1 MAERTPLYPFS
12 RKDSQRLGEHEKWLD
27 SYQENCACARRIE
40 LAIKDAYAANRLNEQ
55 CARKIIEIYGF
66 DRVCWVLAHTIQ
78 HGENDTRFSKEQHS
92 WAKEYNIPYDDH
104 YLQRN
109 FTVGLHPTL
118 VATFADMVCKVWKSL
133 GLYDK
138 SHCYDESF
146 EPRETESI
154 KGEFIA
160 NGWMANDLKHTRGV
174 ISMARSDNPNSAS
187 SQFFIMHGD
196 SPHLDGNYAAFGMVV
211 SGMATVDG
219 IANIRVAKS
228 NPFSS
233 EKSTPVN
240 TVTIEKA
247 EFVSYVGQ

>member
-1 MAERTPLYPFS
+1 MAERIPLYPLS
-12 RKDSQRLGEHEKWLD
+12 RKDSQRLGEHDLWLD

-109 FTVGLHPTL
+109 FMVGLHPTL
-118 VATFADMVCKVWKSL
+118 VSTFAEMVCKIWKDL

-138 SHCYDESF
+138 SHCYDESC
-146 EPRETESI
+146 EALDYAGKIVVIHPRSLTDEEKTPDNQLFLAKKGNGCKPLATGTAVFGTFLKTKKTESVMR
-154 KGEFIA
+154 GEII
-160 NGWMANDLKHTRGV
+160 GV
-174 ISMARSDNPNSAS
+174 IKLELLPEWAQRRFLEITSIDADSD
-187 SQFFIMHGD
+187 
-196 SPHLDGNYAAFGMVV
+196 
-211 SGMATVDG
+211 
-219 IANIRVAKS
+219 
-228 NPFSS
+228 
-233 EKSTPVN
+233 
-240 TVTIEKA
+240 
-247 EFVSYVGQ
+247 

>member
-1 MAERTPLYPFS
+1 MAERIPLYPLS
-12 RKDSQRLGEHEKWLD
+12 RKDSQRLGEHDLWLD

-109 FTVGLHPTL
+109 FMVGLHPTL
-118 VATFADMVCKVWKSL
+118 VSTFAEMVCKAWKDL

-138 SHCYDESF
+138 SHCYDESC
-146 EPRETESI
+146 EALDYAGKIVVIHPRSLTDEEKTPDNQLFLAKKGNGCKPLATGTAVFGTFLKTKKTESVMRSEI
-154 KGEFIA
+154 I
-160 NGWMANDLKHTRGV
+160 GV
-174 ISMARSDNPNSAS
+174 IKLELLPEWAQRRFLEITSIDADSD
-187 SQFFIMHGD
+187 
-196 SPHLDGNYAAFGMVV
+196 
-211 SGMATVDG
+211 
-219 IANIRVAKS
+219 
-228 NPFSS
+228 
-233 EKSTPVN
+233 
-240 TVTIEKA
+240 
-247 EFVSYVGQ
+247 

>member
-1 MAERTPLYPFS
+1 MAERIPLYPLS
-12 RKDSQRLGEHEKWLD
+12 RKDSQRLGEHDLWLD

-109 FTVGLHPTL
+109 FMVGLHPTL
-118 VATFADMVCKVWKSL
+118 VSTFAEMVCKIWKDL

-138 SHCYDESF
+138 SHCYDESC
-146 EPRETESI
+146 EALDYAGKIVVIQPRSLTDEEKTPDNQLFLAKKGNGCKPLATGTAVFGTFLKTKKTESVMR
-154 KGEFIA
+154 GEII
-160 NGWMANDLKHTRGV
+160 GV
-174 ISMARSDNPNSAS
+174 IKLELLPEWAQRRFLEITSIDADSD
-187 SQFFIMHGD
+187 
-196 SPHLDGNYAAFGMVV
+196 
-211 SGMATVDG
+211 
-219 IANIRVAKS
+219 
-228 NPFSS
+228 
-233 EKSTPVN
+233 
-240 TVTIEKA
+240 
-247 EFVSYVGQ
+247 

>member
-1 MAERTPLYPFS
+1 MAERIPLYPLS
-12 RKDSQRLGEHEKWLD
+12 RKDSQRLGEHELWLD

-55 CARKIIEIYGF
+55 CARKVIEIYGF

-118 VATFADMVCKVWKSL
+118 VSTFAETVCKVWRDL

-138 SHCYDESF
+138 SHCYDESC
-146 EPRETESI
+146 EALDYTDKIVVIQPRSLTDEEKTPDNQLFLAKKGNGCKPLATGTTVFGMFLKTKKTESFMR
-154 KGEFIA
+154 GEII
-160 NGWMANDLKHTRGV
+160 GVLKLELLPEWAQQRFLEITRTD
-174 ISMARSDNPNSAS
+174 SD
-187 SQFFIMHGD
+187 
-196 SPHLDGNYAAFGMVV
+196 
-211 SGMATVDG
+211 
-219 IANIRVAKS
+219 
-228 NPFSS
+228 
-233 EKSTPVN
+233 
-240 TVTIEKA
+240 
-247 EFVSYVGQ
+247 

>member
-1 MAERTPLYPFS
+1 MAERIPLYPLS
-12 RKDSQRLGEHEKWLD
+12 RKESQRLGEHEKWLD

-118 VATFADMVCKVWKSL
+118 VSTFADMVCKVWKSL

-138 SHCYDESF
+138 SHCYDESCDALDYAGKIVIIH
-146 EPRETESI
+146 PRSLTDEEKTPDNQLFLAKKGNGCKPLATGTKVFGMFLKTKKTESI
-154 KGEFIA
+154 LRGEII
-160 NGWMANDLKHTRGV
+160 GV
-174 ISMARSDNPNSAS
+174 IKLELLPEWAQKRFLEITAADDDSD
-187 SQFFIMHGD
+187 
-196 SPHLDGNYAAFGMVV
+196 
-211 SGMATVDG
+211 
-219 IANIRVAKS
+219 
-228 NPFSS
+228 
-233 EKSTPVN
+233 
-240 TVTIEKA
+240 
-247 EFVSYVGQ
+247 

>member
-1 MAERTPLYPFS
+1 MAERIPLYPLS
-12 RKDSQRLGEHEKWLD
+12 RKDSQRLGEHDLWLD

-118 VATFADMVCKVWKSL
+118 VSTFVEMVCKVWKDL

-138 SHCYDESF
+138 SHCYDESC
-146 EPRETESI
+146 EALDYAGKIVVIHPRSLTDEEKTPDNQLFLAKKGNGCKPLATGTAVFGTFLKTKKTESVMR
-154 KGEFIA
+154 GEII
-160 NGWMANDLKHTRGV
+160 GV
-174 ISMARSDNPNSAS
+174 IKLELLPEWAQKRFLEITSADDDSD
-187 SQFFIMHGD
+187 
-196 SPHLDGNYAAFGMVV
+196 
-211 SGMATVDG
+211 
-219 IANIRVAKS
+219 
-228 NPFSS
+228 
-233 EKSTPVN
+233 
-240 TVTIEKA
+240 
-247 EFVSYVGQ
+247 

>member
-1 MAERTPLYPFS
+1 MAERIPLYPLS
-12 RKDSQRLGEHEKWLD
+12 RKDSQRLGEHDLWLD

-118 VATFADMVCKVWKSL
+118 VSTFTEMVCKVWKDL

-138 SHCYDESF
+138 SHCYDESC
-146 EPRETESI
+146 EALDYAGKIVVIQPRSLTDEEKTPDNQLFLAKKGNGCKPLATGTAVFGTFLKTKKTESVMR
-154 KGEFIA
+154 GEII
-160 NGWMANDLKHTRGV
+160 GV
-174 ISMARSDNPNSAS
+174 IKLELLPEWAQRRFLEITSIDADSD
-187 SQFFIMHGD
+187 
-196 SPHLDGNYAAFGMVV
+196 
-211 SGMATVDG
+211 
-219 IANIRVAKS
+219 
-228 NPFSS
+228 
-233 EKSTPVN
+233 
-240 TVTIEKA
+240 
-247 EFVSYVGQ
+247 

>member
-1 MAERTPLYPFS
+1 MAERIPLYPLS
-12 RKDSQRLGEHEKWLD
+12 RKDSQRLGEHDLWLD

-109 FTVGLHPTL
+109 FTVALHPTL
-118 VATFADMVCKVWKSL
+118 VSTFAEMVCKIWKDL

-138 SHCYDESF
+138 SHCYDESC
-146 EPRETESI
+146 EALDYAGKIVVIQPRSLTDEEKTPDNQLFLAKKGNGCKPLATGTAVFGTFLKTKKTESVMR
-154 KGEFIA
+154 GEII
-160 NGWMANDLKHTRGV
+160 GV
-174 ISMARSDNPNSAS
+174 IKLELLPEWAQRRFLEITSIDADSD
-187 SQFFIMHGD
+187 
-196 SPHLDGNYAAFGMVV
+196 
-211 SGMATVDG
+211 
-219 IANIRVAKS
+219 
-228 NPFSS
+228 
-233 EKSTPVN
+233 
-240 TVTIEKA
+240 
-247 EFVSYVGQ
+247 

>member
-1 MAERTPLYPFS
+1 MAERIPLYPLS
-12 RKDSQRLGEHEKWLD
+12 RKDSQRLGEHDLWLD

-109 FTVGLHPTL
+109 FMVGLHPTL
-118 VATFADMVCKVWKSL
+118 VSTFAEMVCKVWKDL

-138 SHCYDESF
+138 SHCYDESCEALDYAGKIVVIHSRSLTDEEKTPDNQLF
-146 EPRETESI
+146 LAKKGNGCKPLATGTAVFGTFLKTKKTESVMR
-154 KGEFIA
+154 GEII
-160 NGWMANDLKHTRGV
+160 GV
-174 ISMARSDNPNSAS
+174 IKLELLPEWAQRRFLEITSIDADSD
-187 SQFFIMHGD
+187 
-196 SPHLDGNYAAFGMVV
+196 
-211 SGMATVDG
+211 
-219 IANIRVAKS
+219 
-228 NPFSS
+228 
-233 EKSTPVN
+233 
-240 TVTIEKA
+240 
-247 EFVSYVGQ
+247 

>member
-1 MAERTPLYPFS
+1 MAERIPLYPLS
-12 RKDSQRLGEHEKWLD
+12 RKDSQRLGEHDLWLD

-109 FTVGLHPTL
+109 FMVGLHPTL
-118 VATFADMVCKVWKSL
+118 VSTFAEMVCKVWKDL

-138 SHCYDESF
+138 SHCYDESC
-146 EPRETESI
+146 EALDYAGKIVVIHPRSLTDEEKTPDNQLFLAKKGNGCKPLATGTAVFGTFLKTKKTESVMR
-154 KGEFIA
+154 GEII
-160 NGWMANDLKHTRGV
+160 GV
-174 ISMARSDNPNSAS
+174 IKLELLPEWAQRRFLEITSIDADSD
-187 SQFFIMHGD
+187 
-196 SPHLDGNYAAFGMVV
+196 
-211 SGMATVDG
+211 
-219 IANIRVAKS
+219 
-228 NPFSS
+228 
-233 EKSTPVN
+233 
-240 TVTIEKA
+240 
-247 EFVSYVGQ
+247 

>member
-1 MAERTPLYPFS
+1 MAERIPLYPLS
-12 RKDSQRLGEHEKWLD
+12 RKDSQRLGEHDLWLD

-109 FTVGLHPTL
+109 FMVGLHPTL
-118 VATFADMVCKVWKSL
+118 VSTFAEMVCKIWKDL

-138 SHCYDESF
+138 SHCYDESC
-146 EPRETESI
+146 EALDYAGKIVVIHPRSLTDEEKTPDNQLFLAKKGNGCKPIATGTAVFGTFLKTKKTESVMR
-154 KGEFIA
+154 GEII
-160 NGWMANDLKHTRGV
+160 GV
-174 ISMARSDNPNSAS
+174 IKLELLPEWAQRRFLEITSIDADSD
-187 SQFFIMHGD
+187 
-196 SPHLDGNYAAFGMVV
+196 
-211 SGMATVDG
+211 
-219 IANIRVAKS
+219 
-228 NPFSS
+228 
-233 EKSTPVN
+233 
-240 TVTIEKA
+240 
-247 EFVSYVGQ
+247 